1 MRFGSD
7 VVFAGGADAD
17 RFPMLREVAD
27 LGIRLHLYGGFW
39 ERDPVLAPL
48 ARGFAYG
55 ADYRHAIGGAA
66 IALSLVRH
74 ANRDRHAM
82 RTFEIAACGGFVLA
96 DRTEEH
102 LEFLEEDREA
112 VFFEGADELLD
123 KVRFYLPR
131 EDQRRAIAAAGHR
144 RITTGGHTWADRVNE
159 LMALAAAAR

>member
-1 MRFGSD
+1 VD
-7 VVFAGGADAD
+7 
-17 RFPMLREVAD
+17 LR
-27 LGIRLHLYGGFW
+27 LYGGFW
-39 ERDPVLAPL
+39 ERDQVLRPL

-55 ADYRHAIGGAA
+55 RDYRLAIGGSK

-82 RTFEIAACGGFVLA
+82 RTFEIAACGGFILA

-112 VFFEGADELLD
+112 VFFGGADELLD

-131 EDQRRAIAAAGHR
+131 EEARRTIAEAGHR